1 MKIQPHETRIEV
13 LEARIAPA
21 AVRAVTY
28 TDVDGD
34 VVHVS
39 VSGVNQL
46 GDLTGKLKFIGDAG
60 GPQQL
65 VSIDLTSP
73 LFAGNSLD
81 VTVQQQGV
89 GDGFVKFGVLNAKGI
104 DLGNVSIHGDV
115 DVIVAGDA
123 SPAAPGIA
131 ALSLRTLGT
140 GLSLANTFNDGYTST
155 ITGGLGSLTMGGDLN
170 HTHLAVVGGP
180 TAGID
185 SVSVNNL
192 IGGSKAFSGSI
203 TSTGPLGDTS
213 VANMTGSGPNSGSI
227 SAPSIGN
234 FTATGVL
241 TGGGSPGSGSLI
253 ITGQAHNV
261 TVGGLGGGATNS
273 GSVLVGA
280 MNDFSTTGA
289 LVGGSGDYSGA
300 LVDKG
305 ALGNVQLAGL
315 IGAAGTG
322 SGSISASK
330 MGNFSAAGAVSGGS
344 GPSSGSVLI
353 KGAMGTAS
361 LGNLNGSSG
370 PSSGL
375 ISAAGM
381 VSLNAGTITGGTMP
395 ASGSVIVNGAI
406 GNVNISSL
414 VGGSKDNTG
423 SIIVGGM
430 GDFLSSGPI
439 GGGGGVTSGS
449 LVVHGNAGKIT
460 VANNQAVTGGA
471 GKSSGSI
478 QVDGSPQDIRV
489 GNLVGGVGDFSGGI
503 FIKGAAANITMYS
516 GGIFGNS
523 GISSGVVS
531 VGGNLSLLSTTASV
545 AGDVGA
551 GSGQVHAAGQIGSVT
566 VGLNLAGGSRD
577 YTGSIRSETGI
588 GSVTIGGNITS
599 GSNGTGSGS
608 ISTNGNLGDVTIH
621 GAVTG
626 AAGRAV
632 LITAL
637 GKNTAPAGGPPSPTI
652 GSLTIDGAVT
662 YLSAL
667 AGYDMTGKALNAGAQ
682 IDTIHLKSTVTGSN
696 FVAGA
701 VLGAAKS
708 FGLTGNAAIPNGAGI
723 ISKIASVI
731 IDGASVATAT
741 ANDHFGIV
749 AQEVDTV
756 SVNGVAV
763 TLTSG
768 PDHDKGIMAGEATD
782 FTVFEV

>member
-1 MKIQPHETRIEV
+1 M

-21 AVRAVTY
+21 AVRAVIF

-34 VVHVS
+34 VVHVT

-46 GDLTGKLKFIGDAG
+46 GDLTGKLKFIGAAG

-73 LFAGNSLD
+73 LFAGNSL
-81 VTVQQQGV
+81 TVSVDIVSG

-104 DLGNVSIHGDV
+104 DLGNVSIRGDV

-123 SPAAPGIA
+123 SPTAPGIA

-155 ITGGLGSLTMGGDLN
+155 ITGGLGSLMMTGDLN

-185 SVSVNNL
+185 QVNVINL
-192 IGGSKAFSGSI
+192 IGGSKTFSGSI
-203 TSTGPLGDTS
+203 TSTGPIGDST
-213 VANMTGSGPNSGSI
+213 VGNMTGSGPNSGSI

-234 FTATGVL
+234 FTAAGIL
-241 TGGGSPGSGSLI
+241 TGGSFPGSGSLI
-253 ITGQAHNV
+253 IAGQAHNV
-261 TVGGLGGGATNS
+261 TVGGLLGGATNS

-280 MNDFSTTGA
+280 MNDFSTSGV
-289 LVGGSGDYSGA
+289 LVGGAGDYSGA

-305 ALGNVQLAGL
+305 ALGDVHLAGL
-315 IGAAGTG
+315 TGAAGTG

-330 MGNFSAAGAVSGGS
+330 MGNFTAGGALAGGS
-344 GPSSGSVLI
+344 GDSSGSVLI
-353 KGAMGTAS
+353 KGAAGAVS
-361 LGNLNGSSG
+361 LGNLTGSSG
-370 PSSGL
+370 TGSGL
-375 ISAAGM
+375 ISAAGLL
-381 VSLNAGTITGGTMP
+381 SLTAGTITGGTFP
-395 ASGSVIVNGAI
+395 SSGSVIVKGAV
-406 GNVNISSL
+406 GDVSVLGL
-414 VGGSKDNTG
+414 VGGSKENSG
-423 SIIVGGM
+423 SIIAGGM
-430 GDFLSSGPI
+430 GNFVARDGVH
-439 GGGGGVTSGS
+439 GGGGDGSGS
-449 LVVHGNAGKIT
+449 LIVHGNTGTIT
-460 VANNQAVTGGA
+460 ISNSNTLRGGA
-471 GKSSGSI
+471 GKSSGAM
-478 QVDGSPQDIRV
+478 QVDGSPLDIQV
-489 GNLVGGVGDFSGGI
+489 GSILGGTGDFSGGI
-503 FIKGAAANITMYS
+503 FIKGAAANITVYA
-516 GGIFGNS
+516 GGVFGNS
-523 GISSGVVS
+523 GAASGVVS
-531 VGGNLSLLSTTASV
+531 VGGNLSQLGTTTSV
-545 AGDVGA
+545 VGDAGA
-551 GSGQVHAAGQIGSVT
+551 GSGQVHAVGQIGAVT
-566 VGLNLAGGSRD
+566 IGQNLVGGSRD

-588 GSVTIGGNITS
+588 GSVTVGSITS

-621 GAVTG
+621 GTVTG

-637 GKNTAPAGGPPSPTI
+637 GKNTAPAGGPPSPTM

-662 YLSAL
+662 YLSVL

-682 IDTIHLKSTVTGSN
+682 IDTIHLKSDVAGSN

-708 FGLTGNAAIPNGAGI
+708 FGIAGNAAIPNGAGI

-731 IDGASVATAT
+731 IDGNSVSTAT
-741 ANDHFGIV
+741 ADDHFGIV

-756 SVNGVAV
+756 SVNGIAV
-763 TLTSG
+763 SLTSG
-768 PDHDKGIMAGEATD
+768 PHLDKAVKTGAATD